1 MGRRV
6 ERGNQNQ
13 NVARGRFW
21 RRGGVLG
28 GGERCGRT
36 DGRMDVASSSSAIST
51 SLYWAPLFAR
61 LHKRREPKTGGLIFR
76 GKARGDVEG
85 RDEEISA
92 IEILGSLSSLGVS
105 RR

>member
-13 NVARGRFW
+13 NMARRRFW

-36 DGRMDVASSSSAIST
+36 DGRRVVVVGNFNKSLLGSAFCSASQKKGAENR
-51 SLYWAPLFAR
+51 WAHFP
-61 LHKRREPKTGGLIFR
+61 GQ

-85 RDEEISA
+85 R
-92 IEILGSLSSLGVS
+92 GN
-105 RR
+105 